1 MAAETDAL
9 WDAGKPVEATGACSA
24 SGDDVGGVDG
34 LVNRCRALWRSGDWV
49 SLAAFGR
56 GDVEMHP
63 QRASLALMVAT
74 AHQALGQS
82 AQTRVFVGLARQWG
96 CEPQLIARALI
107 AGVHNTLGRAVAAAG
122 RQRSHALQ
130 HFADAIAAGAGSGS
144 GGVALQDR
152 VRCQLANMRLESETS
167 WLLDGAARPASTALQ
182 PPLQRPELVDALRRS
197 SELTL
202 IRLKEQSQQLA
213 SVRRAI
219 EATVRKEAANAVS
232 QLEAHANLQRYL
244 SEGQLMPELHGW
256 PVSPDFAVM
265 LIDLVESNDYD
276 LVIEFGSGTSTLL
289 MAIALARAAK
299 RRRRSAPSVQVAFEH
314 LEAFHQQTRYRL
326 ERAGVADAVQLELA
340 RLQPWTSAQ
349 GTAYAF
355 YACQEQLNAIV
366 RASPGPTVRALVIV
380 DGPPTAIGKHARY
393 PALPIVLESLRGVGM
408 DVLLDDHARPEEQEI
423 SKMWLAD
430 LAAAG
435 RHAVMSVPALEKGAC
450 LLKVDAA

>member
-1 MAAETDAL
+1 MAAETEGL
-9 WDAGKPVEATGACSA
+9 WDAGKPVEATGARSA
-24 SGDDVGGVDG
+24 GADGVAGVDG
-34 LVNRCRALWRSGDWV
+34 LVNRCRALWRNGDWQ
-49 SLAAFGR
+49 SLAAIDR

-74 AHQALGQS
+74 AHQALGQL

-107 AGVHNTLGRAVAAAG
+107 AGVHNTLGRAAAAAG

-130 HFADAIAAGAGSGS
+130 HFADAISASAGAGSG
-144 GGVALQDR
+144 GMALQER
-152 VRCQLANMRLESETS
+152 VRCQLANMRLESDAS

-182 PPLQRPELVDALRRS
+182 PPVQRLEVVDALRRS
-197 SELTL
+197 SAVTL
-202 IRLKEQSQQLA
+202 ARLKEQSQQLA

-299 RRRRSAPSVQVAFEH
+299 RRRRSAPAVQVAFEH
-314 LEAFHQQTRYRL
+314 LGEFHQQTRSLL
-326 ERAGVADAVQLELA
+326 ERAGVAHAVQLELA
-340 RLQPWTSAQ
+340 GLQTWESAQ

-355 YACQEQLNAIV
+355 YACHDKLDAIV
-366 RASPGPTVRALVIV
+366 RTMPGAIAKVLVVV
-380 DGPPTAIGKHARY
+380 DGPPAATGQHARY
-393 PALPIVLESLRGVGM
+393 PALPIVLASLRGVAM
-408 DVLLDDHARPEEQEI
+408 DVLLDDHARPEEQEV

-430 LAAAG
+430 LEAAG
-435 RHAVMSVPALEKGAC
+435 HHAAVSVPSLEKGAC
-450 LLKVDAA
+450 LIKVDT